1 MITRREGARAWKPKR
16 CLLACDSALAVMQ
29 HIIGDAGRVGDDV
42 HGTFLQPQAHAGIS
56 LEQPTHKRPAPTNE
70 APRRQ
75 AFVVAA
81 SLARSGAGIYPRASS
96 FTPTATATSTA
107 AGHTCTRHV
116 VARDMMLAFFV
127 LCALGKPD
135 ENGKSWRALDREN
148 ALHFAVR
155 RGFFSRRRVPC
166 FTLPRLSLSPFFL
179 LRVTASCLSA
189 FLFFLRKLRSTA
201 FFVLPAQVALAVLA
215 LLLQI
220 LAQVSCW
227 LHATCEHIG
236 VLGECMALQNRCDF
250 ALEVM
255 QHIIRDTGRA
265 GNDA

>member
-70 APRRQ
+70 APRKGCRGKRQMALVQHWYWRARGVCQMVCICKLVGQRSSLAVTRQ

-135 ENGKSWRALDREN
+135 ENGKSW
-148 ALHFAVR
+148 
-155 RGFFSRRRVPC
+155 
-166 FTLPRLSLSPFFL
+166 
-179 LRVTASCLSA
+179 
-189 FLFFLRKLRSTA
+189 
-201 FFVLPAQVALAVLA
+201 
-215 LLLQI
+215 
-220 LAQVSCW
+220 
-227 LHATCEHIG
+227 
-236 VLGECMALQNRCDF
+236 
-250 ALEVM
+250 
-255 QHIIRDTGRA
+255 
-265 GNDA
+265 